1 MIDPNR
7 CLYFSV
13 FVIGLS
19 FLTGCATV
27 KHPSAV
33 VVPEK
38 QLSQAKGIQHK
49 VNRGET
55 LWRIARTYGVTVD
68 EVIRANNIPDAASIE
83 VGQLVFIPGA
93 GALRN
98 VPALSA
104 EEGKDNDFIWPV
116 QGKVFSY
123 FRETQGGTHN
133 RGIDIGCA
141 QGDVIK
147 ASRSGKVVL
156 ASRLPGHGYTVILE
170 HADGF
175 FTVYSHNAQIMVAV
189 NDQVSRGSKIALPAS
204 SGGKLYA
211 HFEIRKGD
219 KPSNPLYYLP

>member
-1 MIDPNR
+1 MIDPKR
-7 CLYFSV
+7 HLYFLGL
-13 FVIGLS
+13 VIGAL

-27 KHPSAV
+27 KHPSV
-33 VVPEK
+33 VVAPEK
-38 QLSQAKGIQHK
+38 QVLQPKGIQHK
-49 VNRGET
+49 VIRGET

-68 EVIRANNIPDAASIE
+68 DIIRANNIPDVASIE

-93 GALRN
+93 DALRS
-98 VPALSA
+98 VPAVSA
-104 EEGKDNDFIWPV
+104 QEGKDNDFVWPV
-116 QGKVFSY
+116 RGKVFSY
-123 FRETQGGTHN
+123 FRELKGGAHN
-133 RGIDIGCA
+133 RGIDIACA
-141 QGDVIK
+141 EGDSIK
-147 ASRSGKVVL
+147 AARSGKVVL
-156 ASRLPGHGYTVILE
+156 ASRLPGHAYTVILE